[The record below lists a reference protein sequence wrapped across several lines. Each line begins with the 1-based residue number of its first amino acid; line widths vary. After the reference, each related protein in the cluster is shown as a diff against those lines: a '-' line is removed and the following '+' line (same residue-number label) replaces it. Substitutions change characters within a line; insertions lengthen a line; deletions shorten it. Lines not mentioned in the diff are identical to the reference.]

1 MTRLF
6 YICNI
11 PKPGIYPNWKYSHLY
26 SMAKRKEKIVYNRL
40 REVLEDRGKSQTWL
54 AEQMD
59 LDFQTITRYVNN
71 NRQPTLARLYEI
83 AKILKVNPKEL
94 LNS

>member
-1 MTRLF
+1 
-6 YICNI
+6 
-11 PKPGIYPNWKYSHLY
+11 
-26 SMAKRKEKIVYNRL
+26 MAKRKEKIVYNRL
-40 REVLEDRGKSQTWL
+40 REVLEDQGKSQTWL

-71 NRQPTLARLYEI
+71 NRQPTLPRLYEI

-94 LNS
+94 LYS